1 MTILEKE
8 RSENA
13 RSYAVRVLLYNIVH
27 LELTPGSSVSVNEL
41 SSALS
46 LSRTPVREALI
57 ELNRIGLVEI
67 IPQKGSYV
75 SKIDYDIVEE
85 SRFLRLV
92 MENAVLKLACD
103 GIDQSY
109 LDALQQNI
117 QLQRQCSETK
127 DNDRML
133 ELDNE
138 FHQLIFQS
146 VNKMWSYHIIREQM
160 VHFDRLRALSAKK
173 GHLDYVISDHE
184 DILYALKRHDAEM
197 AEMLM
202 TRHLARHRTE
212 RKELTEAYPEYFC

>member
-27 LELTPGSSVSVNEL
+27 LELTPGSSVSENEL

-92 MENAVLKLACD
+92 MENAVFTGMRWHRSIVFRCPPAKHPTSTPMLRDK
-103 GIDQSY
+103 
-109 LDALQQNI
+109 
-117 QLQRQCSETK
+117 RQ
-127 DNDRML
+127 
-133 ELDNE
+133 
-138 FHQLIFQS
+138 
-146 VNKMWSYHIIREQM
+146 
-160 VHFDRLRALSAKK
+160 
-173 GHLDYVISDHE
+173 
-184 DILYALKRHDAEM
+184 
-197 AEMLM
+197 
-202 TRHLARHRTE
+202 
-212 RKELTEAYPEYFC
+212 